1 MSLCNLMNGVNPAA
15 FFIIPMLG
23 KHPDEYPRFRDCFV
37 GEDKKTIEVFTHVGG
52 GNRHSGYGEEEL
64 EKHPN
69 FIRTYDDDFDST
81 YGTYVFSVP
90 ERWQADFDKILN
102 GKTLFIS
109 EEYFNEILR
118 VYPKLEDEFRKM
130 FNRPKPIING

>member
-1 MSLCNLMNGVNPAA
+1 MSLYNLMNGVNPAA
-15 FFIIPMLG
+15 FFILPMLG

>member
-1 MSLCNLMNGVNPAA
+1 MSLYNLMNGVNPAA
-15 FFIIPMLG
+15 FFILPMLG

-90 ERWQADFDKILN
+90 ERWRDDFEKILN